1 MKIMFYTSSL
11 GKGGAERVISI
22 LSNNLSVKYDI
33 DIVVNTLKNCSYKI
47 NDNIKLI
54 ELDKKR
60 TKLHFIRNIKRIFN
74 TKKIIQKEK
83 PDIII
88 SFLPIPSY
96 RILILKKKFSD
107 IPVIVA
113 DRNDPAHEYKSL
125 INKITMTILYARAN
139 AFVFQTEQQKQYF
152 NEKIQNN
159 STIIYNPIK
168 DEFLR
173 SSKTEKEN
181 TIITIGRLVKQ
192 KNHKIL
198 INAFSNISK
207 NYPEYTLKIFGE
219 GPFKRKLQ
227 KQINKLNMSKKIK
240 LCGITNSV
248 KEELEKA
255 KIFILSSNYEGMPNA
270 LIEAMA
276 VGVPCIC
283 TNCPCGG
290 PKELINNGVNGILID
305 VNNAKQLE
313 EQINFLI
320 INEDVRNKLSRK
332 SIKIR
337 EKLSTSK
344 IVQEWEEY
352 IKYVYRNSKQS
363 TNKSKINRL

>member
-159 STIIYNPIK
+159 STIIYDPIK

-181 TIITIGRLVKQ
+181 TI
-192 KNHKIL
+192 
-198 INAFSNISK
+198 
-207 NYPEYTLKIFGE
+207 LK
-219 GPFKRKLQ
+219 
-227 KQINKLNMSKKIK
+227 SKKRFF
-240 LCGITNSV
+240 CSV
-248 KEELEKA
+248 
-255 KIFILSSNYEGMPNA
+255 
-270 LIEAMA
+270 
-276 VGVPCIC
+276 
-283 TNCPCGG
+283 
-290 PKELINNGVNGILID
+290 
-305 VNNAKQLE
+305 
-313 EQINFLI
+313 
-320 INEDVRNKLSRK
+320 
-332 SIKIR
+332 
-337 EKLSTSK
+337 
-344 IVQEWEEY
+344 
-352 IKYVYRNSKQS
+352 
-363 TNKSKINRL
+363 